1 MLAPFLLN
9 HPTFFMLQK
18 QSPCKVNL
26 LLNILGKREDGFHEL
41 ETVMFPV
48 PLCDLLT
55 FDPSGERGIHLT
67 IGGADLSPG
76 SDNLITRAARGFY
89 EKADLEPTVSIHL
102 DKRIPMEAGLGG
114 GSGNAGVTL
123 NALNEMTGKPLN
135 AETLQEIA
143 ATLGSDV
150 PFFLQNNPALADGR
164 GEKVVSLPPFPALK
178 NKGLF
183 LVKPGFGVST
193 GWAYQSLQRFPDLLN
208 GQPGKGKRLVEALQ
222 GSDLDSASD
231 LFFNSLEGP
240 VLEKYPLLEIF
251 QTTLRKL
258 GAEVTLMSG
267 SGSTTFALFPSRSAA
282 EQAAEAFVAELGD
295 AHWTQVVELP

>member
-9 HPTFFMLQK
+9 HPTFSMIQK
-18 QSPCKVNL
+18 QSPCKINL

-41 ETVMFPV
+41 ETVMLPV

-55 FDPSGERGIHLT
+55 FEPSKESGVHLT
-67 IGGADLSPG
+67 IAGADLRAG

-89 EKADLEPTVSIHL
+89 EKADLEPAVSIHL

-123 NALNEMTGKPLN
+123 NALNEMTGKLLHYE
-135 AETLQEIA
+135 ALEEIA

-150 PFFLQNNPALADGR
+150 PFFLQENPAFADGR
-164 GEKVVSLPPFPALK
+164 GEKVVPLPRFPALK

-208 GQPGKGKRLVEALQ
+208 GQPGKGQRLVEALHT
-222 GSDLDSASD
+222 SDLASASD

-251 QTTLRKL
+251 QTTLCKL

-267 SGSTTFALFPSRSAA
+267 SGSTTFALFASQSAA
-282 EQAAEAFVAELGD
+282 EQAAEAFTGELGD
-295 AHWTQVVELP
+295 AHWVQVVELP